1 MKDLSN
7 TIALIKPTIELK
19 NEYLDMI
26 NDWKVNNEK
35 PNPGTL
41 KLDTTNF
48 PMMIEKLDGFTRG
61 IGLDENHVKH
71 STYWLVDNNR
81 VIGAV
86 NIRHR
91 LNDYL
96 LKFDGHI
103 GGGIR
108 PSERSKGYATLML
121 SLSLDITKDMGMN
134 KVLITC
140 NKDNIASEKTIIKN
154 GGVFESEEIEDNGNI
169 VSRFWI
175 ELI

>member
-1 MKDLSN
+1 MTDLSN
-7 TIALIKPTIELK
+7 TIALIKPTIELRD
-19 NEYLDMI
+19 EYLDML
-26 NDWKVNNEK
+26 NDWKVHKEK

-41 KLDTTNF
+41 KLDSTNF
-48 PMMIEKLDGFTRG
+48 PKMLETLDGFTRG
-61 IGLDENHVKH
+61 IGVDENHVEH
-71 STYWLVDNNR
+71 STYWLVENNR

-108 PSERSKGYATLML
+108 PSDRAKGYATIML
-121 SLSLDITKDMGMN
+121 SLSLAITRDMGMT
-134 KVLITC
+134 KILITC
-140 NKDNIASEKTIIKN
+140 NKDNIASQKTIIKN

-169 VSRFWI
+169 VRRFWI
-175 ELI
+175 EL